1 VAYYDLRNE
10 YQYQRLY
17 RFFEDE
23 FENERFR
30 SPDID
35 FDNTE
40 PTDISVQ
47 IWSDSDHVADAA
59 SFLIQVDQDL
69 RWAAGSLLTVTRR
82 LRRLR
87 TLGLP
92 WVIAAAYE
100 IPPQVGGLRILRSER
115 SGSLATDCEVVGAL
129 AGAISAAPIMISTM
143 RTVLRRLPFRIR
155 IFRPEGS
162 GRELGLIDADLGAEP
177 PSERTPKTRQIVRHP
192 DGTEIITETF

>member
-1 VAYYDLRNE
+1 MAYYDLRNE

-92 WVIAAAYE
+92 WVIAAVMRF
-100 IPPQVGGLRILRSER
+100 PRK
-115 SGSLATDCEVVGAL
+115 
-129 AGAISAAPIMISTM
+129 SAASVFFDRNVRAHLQ
-143 RTVLRRLPFRIR
+143 RTAKSLGRLRVPSRPLP
-155 IFRPEGS
+155 S
-162 GRELGLIDADLGAEP
+162 
-177 PSERTPKTRQIVRHP
+177 
-192 DGTEIITETF
+192 